1 MSVVSVEPSELH
13 WKKELVSLRK
23 AARILRDPETSS
35 SLRSPSSSRSAGVA
49 SREKWVKGAVG
60 NSSRLSSGG
69 YPEVESRLPLLCA
82 ESPKTVSLYNWR
94 FQPSKSSESRAKLDG
109 KDMLSESES
118 LNDSLDN
125 THDED
130 SKSETYLDNPRMLF
144 KVRES
149 NLTKPMKRTAM
160 KFKRRSAIS
169 RNHSCRNLKSLKR
182 PSISLK
188 KEPAPI
194 EHSDGTENCNSEDLQ
209 SSECDLNQIS
219 MYSSRSASPLLS
231 KYRNFSNT
239 SKHLLNSKKVES
251 SVSCTPVST
260 SSPYIYGHQ
269 NPSTLGSWD
278 GTTTSADGELDPLEL
293 PTSQGCCYWS
303 RSPKYRSIGNLSSPS
318 LSETLRR
325 KGSTILC
332 GSRTVNHK
340 HQSSR
345 SNKHKL
351 VPKSAKGLQLLT
363 YSCDGRGTST
373 IDLEESDDDLS
384 TNFGELDLEALSRL
398 DGKRWSLHC
407 RSSED
412 LEDVALEGN
421 KESNPDHFRSLSEKY
436 RPTSFHDLIGQKIV
450 VQSLTNSITRGRIA
464 PVYLFHGPKGTGKT
478 STARI
483 FAAALNCLATE
494 ETKPCGICS
503 ECTDFLSGKGRDLR
517 EVTATNKK
525 AIDRVRYFMKTLMV
539 APPSHSAHYTV
550 FIVEE
555 CHLLPSKAWSSFLKF
570 LEEPPAHVVFIFIT
584 TDLDNVPRTLLSRC
598 QKFLFNKIKDADIS
612 TRLEKLC
619 SKENLEFESH
629 ALDLITLKADGS
641 LWDAESIL
649 EQLSWLGKRIDTS
662 LVNELVG
669 VVSDDKLLDLLELA
683 MSSETAETVRKA
695 RQLMDSGVDPM
706 SLTSQLAGLIM
717 DIIAGTYCMVDSK
730 GSGSF
735 FGGRSLTEAE
745 VERLK
750 QSLKL
755 LSEAEKQ
762 LRVSSERQTWFTAAL
777 LQLGSVP
784 SQDLSHSSSCRR
796 QSSKTTEEEQT
807 STSKEFFVH
816 RKKFDHLPQRSTSS
830 STSLSKTVDGYST
843 VSCNKFVEGDT
854 SATSHNDILSGSSAF
869 RYIRPDK
876 LDDIWGK
883 CIDRCHSKTLRQLLR
898 EHAKLVSISK
908 IKGIMIASIQFND
921 EDIKSRAEGFLS
933 SITNS
938 IENVLRHRVEVKIG
952 VLAKGEAS
960 INAVK
965 PLNFSKSPM
974 ALEET
979 EANKIKTE
987 ERNIQYKGNGHSHPD
1002 LLQELD
1008 LLAKEISNGSESNLP
1023 SRVLEQIRYSA
1034 LQEDWNPRRPERK
1047 QDTPPQRAENIIEE
1061 RRMESAYLKTAE
1073 RGSSES
1079 LSRLKPEKNQILPED
1094 DIYGHNQAVKVAVGI
1109 SSQNWDAELNHE
1121 LNGGRRFPKEQGG
1134 QRFDCWPMS
1143 PSLLHDNSLSRSRK
1157 ENLGYESGS
1166 SAGGCNALRCW
1177 KTRRH
1182 HNKRSE
1188 VNLEVDSSVVNVR
1201 TFIFIKVM
1209 DIHINIDREHASKKI
1224 LIENEEKKEKRTM
1237 FFWNEVPSPQ
1247 TTNTENIYVVV

>member
-1 MSVVSVEPSELH
+1 MSTVSVEPSELH

-23 AARILRDPETSS
+23 AARLLRDPETSS
-35 SLRSPSSSRSAGVA
+35 SLKSPSSSRSSFVA
-49 SREKWVKGAVG
+49 SREKWVKGAPG

-69 YPEVESRLPLLCA
+69 YPEVGSHLSLQRDET
-82 ESPKTVSLYNWR
+82 PKMVSLYNWR
-94 FQPSKSSESRAKLDG
+94 FQPGNSSESRVKLDG

-118 LNDSLDN
+118 VNDSLNN
-125 THDED
+125 THDD
-130 SKSETYLDNPRMLF
+130 SKSETYLDDPRMLF

-149 NLTKPMKRTAM
+149 NLMKPMRRTGT
-160 KFKRRSAIS
+160 KFKRRSTIS
-169 RNHSCRNLKSLKR
+169 RKHNFRNLKPLKR
-182 PSISLK
+182 PPICLE
-188 KEPAPI
+188 KEHAPI
-194 EHSDGTENCNSEDLQ
+194 EHSDDTENCNSEDLQ
-209 SSECDLNQIS
+209 SSECDLNRKS
-219 MYSSRSASPLLS
+219 TYSSRSASPLLS
-231 KYRNFSNT
+231 NYEIFSNT
-239 SKHLLNSKKVES
+239 PKHLRNTKKVES

-260 SSPYIYGHQ
+260 SSPNIYGHR
-269 NPSTLGSWD
+269 NPSMVKSWD
-278 GTTTSADGELDPLEL
+278 GTTASADGDLDPLDL
-293 PTSQGCCYWS
+293 PANQGCCYWS
-303 RSPKYRSIGNLSSPS
+303 RSPKHRSLGSFHSPS

-325 KGSTILC
+325 KGSSILC
-332 GSRTVNHK
+332 GSRTVYHK
-340 HQSSR
+340 HHSSR

-351 VPKSAKGLQLLT
+351 VSKSAKGLQLLT
-363 YSCDGRGTST
+363 YSCDGRGTSSIGT
-373 IDLEESDDDLS
+373 EESDGDLS
-384 TNFGELDLEALSRL
+384 TNFEELDLEALSRL
-398 DGKRWSLHC
+398 DGRRWSLHC
-407 RSSED
+407 RSPGGSED
-412 LEDVALEGN
+412 AAQEGN
-421 KESNPDHFRSLSEKY
+421 KESKPDHFRSLSEKY

-450 VQSLTNSITRGRIA
+450 VQSLTNSISRGRIA

-478 STARI
+478 SAARI
-483 FAAALNCLATE
+483 FASSLNCLATE
-494 ETKPCGICS
+494 EAKPCGICR

-517 EVTATNKK
+517 EVVATNKK
-525 AIDRVRYFMKTLMV
+525 ALYRVRYLMKALIM

-555 CHLLPSKAWSSFLKF
+555 CHLLPPKAWSSLLKF
-570 LEEPPAHVVFIFIT
+570 LDEPPAHVVFIFIT
-584 TDLDNVPRTLLSRC
+584 TDVENVPRTLLSRC

-619 SKENLEFESH
+619 AKENLEFESH
-629 ALDLITLKADGS
+629 ALDLITLNADGS
-641 LWDAESIL
+641 LRDAETIL
-649 EQLSWLGKRIDTS
+649 EQLSLLGKRIDTS

-807 STSKEFFVH
+807 STSREFSVH
-816 RKKFDHLPQRSTSS
+816 RKKCDHLQKSTSS

-843 VSCNKFVEGDT
+843 VSCNQFVEGDT
-854 SATSHNDILSGSSAF
+854 SATSHNNVYSGSSVLK
-869 RYIRPDK
+869 YIRPDK
-876 LDDIWGK
+876 LDDIWER

-898 EHAKLVSISK
+898 EHARLVSISK
-908 IKGIMIASIQFND
+908 IKGVMIASIQFND

-938 IENVLRHRVEVKIG
+938 IEIVLRHSVEVKIG
-952 VLAKGEAS
+952 LLAEGEAS
-960 INAVK
+960 IKTGK
-965 PLNFSKSPM
+965 PLSLPYFSMP
-974 ALEET
+974 LEKT
-979 EANKIKTE
+979 EANKIKIE
-987 ERNIQYKGNGHSHPD
+987 EGNLRYKGNGHSHPD
-1002 LLQELD
+1002 LLRELD
-1008 LLAKEISNGSESNLP
+1008 LLAKEFSNGSENNLP
-1023 SRVLEQIRYSA
+1023 SRVLEQIRYSSF
-1034 LQEDWNPRRPERK
+1034 QEDPRRHNMKERK

-1061 RRMESAYLKTAE
+1061 RRMNSAYLKTAE
-1073 RGSSES
+1073 RGSAES

-1094 DIYGHNQAVKVAVGI
+1094 GICGHNQAVKVAVGI
-1109 SSQNWDAELNHE
+1109 SSQDWDEELNHE
-1121 LNGGRRFPKEQGG
+1121 LNGGRHFLKEQGG
-1134 QRFDCWPMS
+1134 QRFDHWPMS
-1143 PSLLHDNSLSRSRK
+1143 PSLLHDNIISKTKK

-1182 HNKRSE
+1182 HNRRSE
-1188 VNLEVDSSVVNVR
+1188 VKQGR
-1201 TFIFIKVM
+1201 T
-1209 DIHINIDREHASKKI
+1209 NRSQ
-1224 LIENEEKKEKRTM
+1224 NGKEATS
-1237 FFWNEVPSPQ
+1237 F
-1247 TTNTENIYVVV
+1247 